1 MSGVWIYRLDSCSEG
16 PPRNDR
22 ARCHTWL
29 QSDRVR
35 EQPQVSQADSL
46 LPPCPC
52 NTVQVAMDTNF
63 VQSRTESNCYFFHPQ
78 PVNTNYTRVGVQY
91 KQYRLM
97 IKSLGT
103 AKNQWSACLN
113 IFYLNCAFYSMLFS
127 KWIWILYFPVFM
139 GNLERY
145 DLLFLTEMLLL
156 LLRFSAIC
164 LLGGWVCVPEQSPGP
179 PCCCHTGVW
188 HSPLHLV
195 LCQGPHV
202 WAVLHPATLR
212 QLLHLQPCLHR

>member
-1 MSGVWIYRLDSCSEG
+1 MLSSSSVPVYYLRRGCTIVDGLSVGHNVSGVWIYRLDSCSEG

-63 VQSRTESNCYFFHPQ
+63 VQSRTESNCYFFHPP

-91 KQYRLM
+91 
-97 IKSLGT
+97 
-103 AKNQWSACLN
+103 
-113 IFYLNCAFYSMLFS
+113 
-127 KWIWILYFPVFM
+127 
-139 GNLERY
+139 
-145 DLLFLTEMLLL
+145 
-156 LLRFSAIC
+156 
-164 LLGGWVCVPEQSPGP
+164 
-179 PCCCHTGVW
+179 
-188 HSPLHLV
+188 
-195 LCQGPHV
+195 
-202 WAVLHPATLR
+202 
-212 QLLHLQPCLHR
+212 